1 MNGMRKIRLITRI
14 ALFVLMLLPM
24 TAFAEDEGFT
34 WEPQNPRV
42 GERVTFTGPDT
53 DSFHSQSVTRWT
65 WTWPDNTKKE
75 GINTKVSDYTF
86 TTAGKNTVTLNVQY
100 DDGRGDTFSH
110 DIIVSKYQPKVDIT
124 SGNGIADFTAKVG
137 DVGDRYVNFILPP
150 DMPKSIEVTYSI
162 GQVRVTDNIS
172 FGQYKQTLDSADLN
186 SLPAGNYPIK
196 LSSPGMIKSR
206 GSILHWGQRISRSIS

>member
-65 WTWPDNTKKE
+65 WTWPDNTKTE

-100 DDGRGDTFSH
+100 DDGRENAFSH

-124 SGNGIADFTAKVG
+124 SGNGIADFTASHHRMPDDLILPEGMVPALVADIDPHAVG
-137 DVGDRYVNFILPP
+137 PVNFTILNDP
-150 DMPKSIEVTYSI
+150 V
-162 GQVRVTDNIS
+162 V
-172 FGQYKQTLDSADLN
+172 
-186 SLPAGNYPIK
+186 
-196 LSSPGMIKSR
+196 SPVA
-206 GSILHWGQRISRSIS
+206 